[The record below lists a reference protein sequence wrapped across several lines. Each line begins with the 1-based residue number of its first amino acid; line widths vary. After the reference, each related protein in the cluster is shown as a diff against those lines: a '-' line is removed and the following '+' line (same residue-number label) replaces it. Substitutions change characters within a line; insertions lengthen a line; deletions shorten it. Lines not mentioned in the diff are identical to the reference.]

1 MRVFG
6 QASRPVR
13 RGVLCLMLASLWLCL
28 PAILPASRTISVG
41 QDAGTVDL
49 LLVLGID
56 CSYSVDQS
64 EFLLQVEGLARA
76 FRDPE
81 IIEAIGKGPYGRI
94 AVSVV
99 QWSDS
104 TTQAVVIPWMVLG
117 GARDALGLSSRIAT
131 MRRLTAVGST
141 SISGMI
147 RFAAAMLL
155 GSPFKATRR
164 VVDISADGRNNTGG
178 RPDPVRDSAAASGI
192 TINGLA
198 ILNEVPTLDRYFEL
212 HVTGGPANF
221 VIVANDYAAYAAA
234 IRRKIL
240 MEVLGATVS

>member
-1 MRVFG
+1 
-6 QASRPVR
+6 
-13 RGVLCLMLASLWLCL
+13 MLAGLWLCL
-28 PAILPASRTISVG
+28 PAIIPASKTISVG
-41 QDAGTVDL
+41 QGSGAVDL

-56 CSYSVDQS
+56 CSYSVDQG
-64 EFLLQVEGLARA
+64 EFRLQAEGLARA

-81 IIEAIGKGPYGRI
+81 IVEAIAKGPYGRI

-104 TTQAVVIPWMVLG
+104 TTQTVAVPWTVLADAG
-117 GARDALGLSSRIAT
+117 GALAFSNQIAG

-147 RFAAAMLL
+147 RFASAMLL
-155 GSPFKATRR
+155 GSSIKATRR

-178 RPDPVRDSAAASGI
+178 RPDPLRDSAAASGI

-198 ILNEVPTLDRYFEL
+198 ILNEVPTLDKYFEL

-221 VIVANDYAAYAAA
+221 VIEANDYEAYAEA

-240 MEVLGATVS
+240 REVLGATVS